1 MTKDIKL
8 IEKQKISI
16 SGEKILQPDMKK
28 TIEQRSTLIE
38 KQKRRTSGGNVWPPE
53 KHLFSACQGAGLL
66 SLALLPPMALP
77 LSSLR

>member
-28 TIEQRSTLIE
+28 
-38 KQKRRTSGGNVWPPE
+38 
-53 KHLFSACQGAGLL
+53 
-66 SLALLPPMALP
+66 P
-77 LSSLR
+77 LNNEVH

>member
-8 IEKQKISI
+8 IETQKISI
-16 SGEKILQPDMKK
+16 SGEKIMQPDMKK

-38 KQKRRTSGGNVWPPE
+38 KQKRTSGGNVWPPE